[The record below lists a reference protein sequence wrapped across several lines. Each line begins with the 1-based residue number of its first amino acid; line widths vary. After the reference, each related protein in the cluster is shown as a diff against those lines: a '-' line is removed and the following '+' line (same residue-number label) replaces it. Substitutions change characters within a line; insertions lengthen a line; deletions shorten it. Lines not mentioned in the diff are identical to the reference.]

1 MNISLYIPLIAL
13 TTTMNLAQA
22 TTLNEETCRET
33 LAEAIAFS
41 LATDEVL
48 DKCIDGDSIHCDVY
62 LEVVKTYE
70 YSEKTGRTIACVKE
84 GHLDINAPMVRLFIR
99 QIKETKNKLVSF
111 MESLD

>member
-1 MNISLYIPLIAL
+1 MNTSMYIPLIAL
-13 TTTMNLAQA
+13 ASSMNLAQA
-22 TTLNEETCRET
+22 TPLNEETCRET

-48 DKCIDGDSIHCDVY
+48 EGCIAGNSTQCDVY

-70 YSEKTGRTIACVKE
+70 YTEKTGRTIACVKE
-84 GHLDINAPMVRLFIR
+84 GHLDINAPMVRLFIK
-99 QIKETKNKLVSF
+99 QITETKNKLVSF